1 VGRPNEPGH
10 RKVARMAV
18 MKTVERGLDDL
29 VRRYALPAGALAA
42 LRALLE
48 LLAADP
54 TAPTA
59 LRDPQEVL
67 EDHLADALVALDLEP
82 VRAAETV
89 ADLGSGA
96 GVPGLPLAIAK
107 PSAAFAL
114 IESNG
119 RKCDFIARASAISGL
134 RNVEVINERV
144 ERWRDGMDR
153 FELVTARAL
162 APLAV
167 VVEYAAPLLSKG
179 GSLIA
184 WRGMRDPGVES
195 AAMTAARALGLAAVE
210 VKAVRP
216 YAGARWRHLHVFVK
230 EKPTP
235 PSFPRRP
242 GMARKRPLGQRA
254 QPV

>member
-1 VGRPNEPGH
+1 VKSVDRE
-10 RKVARMAV
+10 
-18 MKTVERGLDDL
+18 LDEL
-29 VRRYALPAGALAA
+29 VRRYALPTPTVTGLG
-42 LRALLE
+42 ALLE
-48 LLAADP
+48 RLAADP

-59 LRDPQEVL
+59 VREPQKVL
-67 EDHLADALVALDLEP
+67 QDHLADALVGLELEQ

-107 PSAAFAL
+107 PSASFAL
-114 IESNG
+114 IESNS
-119 RKCDFIARASAISGL
+119 RKCDFIARAAATCGL
-134 RNVEVINERV
+134 RNVQVINERV
-144 ERWRDGMDR
+144 EAWREGLER

-167 VVEYAAPLLSKG
+167 VAEYAAPLLSQG

-184 WRGMRDPGVES
+184 WRGMRDPAVES
-195 AAMTAARALGLAAVE
+195 AATMAAQALGLAVVD
-210 VKAVRP
+210 VKAVQP
-216 YAGARWRHLHVFVK
+216 YPGARWRHLHVFTK

>member
-1 VGRPNEPGH
+1 
-10 RKVARMAV
+10 
-18 MKTVERGLDDL
+18 MKTAERGLDEL
-29 VRRYALPAGALAA
+29 ARRYALPASASAA

-48 LLAADP
+48 LLVADP

-59 LRDPQEVL
+59 LRDPQNVL
-67 EDHLADALVALDLEP
+67 QDHLADALVGLDLGS
-82 VRAAETV
+82 VRSAKTV

-107 PSAAFAL
+107 PSSAFAL
-114 IESNG
+114 IESNR
-119 RKCDFIARASAISGL
+119 RKCDFIARAAATCGL

-144 ERWRDGMDR
+144 EAWRDGMER

-167 VVEYAAPLLSKG
+167 VAEYAAPLLSQG
-179 GSLIA
+179 GSLVA
-184 WRGMRDPGVES
+184 WRGMRDPAIES
-195 AAMTAARALGLAAVE
+195 AAKTAARALGLAVVD
-210 VKAVRP
+210 VKAVQP

>member
-1 VGRPNEPGH
+1 
-10 RKVARMAV
+10 MAS
-18 MKTVERGLDDL
+18 MKTVERGLDEL
-29 VRRYALPAGALAA
+29 VHRHALPAGALAA
-42 LRALLE
+42 LRE
-48 LLAADP
+48 LLDLLVTDP
-54 TAPTA
+54 SAPTA
-59 LRDPQEVL
+59 LRDPKKVL

-107 PSAAFAL
+107 PSATFTL

-119 RKCDFIARASAISGL
+119 RKCDFIARASAACGL
-134 RNVEVINERV
+134 HNVEVINERV
-144 ERWRDGMDR
+144 EAWRDGIDR

-167 VVEYAAPLLSKG
+167 VAEYAAPLLSHG
-179 GSLIA
+179 GSLVA
-184 WRGMRDPGVES
+184 WRGMRDPDIES
-195 AAMTAARALGLAAVE
+195 AATTAARALGLAGVE
-210 VKAVRP
+210 VRPVRP

-242 GMARKRPLGQRA
+242 GIARKRPLGQRA

>member
-1 VGRPNEPGH
+1 
-10 RKVARMAV
+10 
-18 MKTVERGLDDL
+18 MKTAQSGLDEL
-29 VRRYALPAGALAA
+29 VRRYSLPDSARKALQ
-42 LRALLE
+42 ALLE

-59 LRDPQEVL
+59 LREPQQAL
-67 EDHLADALVALDLEP
+67 HDHLADALVSLELEP
-82 VRAAETV
+82 MRAAETV

-107 PSAAFAL
+107 PTAAFAL
-114 IESNG
+114 VESNG
-119 RKCDFIARASAISGL
+119 RKCEFIERAAAACGL

-144 ERWRDGMDR
+144 EAWRDGTER

-167 VVEYAAPLLSKG
+167 VAEYAAPLLLRG

-184 WRGMRDPGVES
+184 WRGMRDP
-195 AAMTAARALGLAAVE
+195 AAEGAATVAARTLGLAVGEVEAVQ
-210 VKAVRP
+210 P
-216 YAGARWRHLHVFVK
+216 YAGARWRHLHVFAK

-235 PSFPRRP
+235 ASFPRRP
-242 GMARKRPLGQRA
+242 GMARKRPLGERA

>member
-1 VGRPNEPGH
+1 LVVRGGRAIVQSLGQLT
-10 RKVARMAV
+10 
-18 MKTVERGLDDL
+18 MKPEQRGLDEL
-29 VRRYALPAGALAA
+29 VRRYALSGAARGALQ
-42 LRALLE
+42 ALLE

-54 TAPTA
+54 SAPTA
-59 LRDPQEVL
+59 LREPHRVL
-67 EDHLADALVALDLEP
+67 HGHLADALVGLELEP
-82 VRAAETV
+82 VRAAQTV

-107 PSAAFAL
+107 PTAAFAL

-119 RKCDFIARASAISGL
+119 RKCEFVERAAATCGL

-144 ERWRDGMDR
+144 EAWRDGAER

-167 VVEYAAPLLSKG
+167 VAEYAAPLLSHG

-184 WRGMRDPGVES
+184 WRGMRDP
-195 AAMTAARALGLAAVE
+195 AAEDAATRAARTLGLAVGE

-242 GMARKRPLGQRA
+242 GMARKRPLGERA

>member
-1 VGRPNEPGH
+1 
-10 RKVARMAV
+10 
-18 MKTVERGLDDL
+18 MKTVQRGLDEL
-29 VRRYALPAGALAA
+29 VRRYSLPGGAGKALE
-42 LRALLE
+42 ALLE

-59 LRDPQEVL
+59 VREPLKAL
-67 EDHLADALVALDLEP
+67 HDHLADALVSLELEA

-96 GVPGLPLAIAK
+96 GAPGLPLAIAK
-107 PSAAFAL
+107 PTARFAL
-114 IESNG
+114 VESNG
-119 RKCDFIARASAISGL
+119 RKCEFIKRAAATCGL
-134 RNVEVINERV
+134 RNVEVINGRV
-144 ERWRDGMDR
+144 EAWRDGTGR

-167 VVEYAAPLLSKG
+167 VAEYAAPLLSRG

-184 WRGMRDPGVES
+184 WRGMRDPATE
-195 AAMTAARALGLAAVE
+195 AAATVAARALGLRVGE

-216 YAGARWRHLHVFVK
+216 YAGARWRHLHVLTK

-235 PSFPRRP
+235 ASFPRRP
-242 GMARKRPLGQRA
+242 GMARKRPLGERA

>member
-1 VGRPNEPGH
+1 
-10 RKVARMAV
+10 MAS
-18 MKTVERGLDDL
+18 MKTVERGLDEL
-29 VRRYALPAGALAA
+29 VHRYALPAGALAA
-42 LRALLE
+42 LRGLLD
-48 LLAADP
+48 LLATDP
-54 TAPTA
+54 SAPTA
-59 LRDPQEVL
+59 LRDPKKVL
-67 EDHLADALVALDLEP
+67 EDHLADALVALDLEQ

-107 PSAAFAL
+107 PDAAFTL

-119 RKCDFIARASAISGL
+119 RKCDFIARASAASGL

-144 ERWRDGMDR
+144 EAWRDGVNR

-167 VVEYAAPLLSKG
+167 VAEYAAPLLSHG

-184 WRGMRDPGVES
+184 WRGMRDPGIES
-195 AAMTAARALGLAAVE
+195 AATTAAGALGLAMVE
-210 VKAVRP
+210 VRPVRP

-242 GMARKRPLGQRA
+242 GIARKRPLGQRA

>member
-1 VGRPNEPGH
+1 
-10 RKVARMAV
+10 
-18 MKTVERGLDDL
+18 MKTVEQGLDEL
-29 VRRYALPAGALAA
+29 VRRHALPSSALTA

-59 LRDPQEVL
+59 LRDPQNVL
-67 EDHLADALVALDLEP
+67 QDHLADALVGLELEP

-119 RKCDFIARASAISGL
+119 RKCDFIARAAATCGL

-144 ERWRDGMDR
+144 EAWRDGMGC

-167 VVEYAAPLLSKG
+167 VAEYAAPLLSPG

-184 WRGMRDPGVES
+184 WRGMRDPAVEG
-195 AAMTAARALGLAAVE
+195 AATTAARALGLAVVE
-210 VKAVRP
+210 VKAVQP

-230 EKPTP
+230 EKATP

>member
-1 VGRPNEPGH
+1 
-10 RKVARMAV
+10 
-18 MKTVERGLDDL
+18 MKTALSGLDGL
-29 VRRYALPAGALAA
+29 VRRYALPREARKALQA
-42 LRALLE
+42 LRE

-54 TAPTA
+54 SAPTA
-59 LRDPQEVL
+59 LREPQKVL
-67 EDHLADALVALDLEP
+67 HDHLADALVSLELEP
-82 VRAAETV
+82 VRTAKTV

-107 PSAAFAL
+107 PTAAFAL
-114 IESNG
+114 IESNR
-119 RKCDFIARASAISGL
+119 RKCEFIERAVATCGL

-144 ERWRDGMDR
+144 EAWPGGTER

-167 VVEYAAPLLSKG
+167 VAEYAAPLLLHG
-179 GSLIA
+179 GSLVA
-184 WRGMRDPGVES
+184 WRGVRDPAAEGS
-195 AAMTAARALGLAAVE
+195 ATVAAGMLGLTVGE
-210 VKAVRP
+210 VKAVQP
-216 YAGARWRHLHVFVK
+216 YAGARWRHLHVFTK

-242 GMARKRPLGQRA
+242 GIARKRPLGERA

>member
-1 VGRPNEPGH
+1 
-10 RKVARMAV
+10 
-18 MKTVERGLDDL
+18 MKAEQRGLDDL
-29 VRRYALPAGALAA
+29 VRRYTLPGTAREALQT
-42 LRALLE
+42 LLE

-59 LRDPQEVL
+59 LREPDRVL
-67 EDHLADALVALDLEP
+67 HDHLADALVSLELEP

-107 PSAAFAL
+107 PTAAFAL
-114 IESNG
+114 VESNG
-119 RKCDFIARASAISGL
+119 RKCEFIERATATCGL

-144 ERWRDGMDR
+144 EAWRDGAQR

-167 VVEYAAPLLSKG
+167 VAEYAAPLLSHQ

-184 WRGMRDPGVES
+184 WRGLRDS
-195 AAMTAARALGLAAVE
+195 AAEDAATVAARTLGLTVGE
-210 VKAVRP
+210 VRAVRP
-216 YAGARWRHLHVFVK
+216 YDGARWRHLHVFIK

-242 GMARKRPLGQRA
+242 GMARKRPLGL
-254 QPV
+254 